1 MNKSHAI
8 TARNEKLLSDV
19 YVSYFANG
27 DYPRHIA
34 RPINSNGKLIG
45 ADLKLKSMLENF
57 PYNWSV
63 IMCVFTIENGKP
75 SIRKIETLNVEVTG
89 IGWLSSPVGR
99 DFDEDEVGRI
109 FEKLSAF

>member
-34 RPINSNGKLIG
+34 RPMKSNGQLIKP
-45 ADLKLKSMLENF
+45 DLKLKSMLENF

-75 SIRKIETLNVEVTG
+75 SIEMEIGEPKGRCRQDDMLVDLNYKHGIYAKKIERKN
-89 IGWLSSPVGR
+89 
-99 DFDEDEVGRI
+99 
-109 FEKLSAF
+109 